1 MALKPVPREL
11 PAPGK
16 DSPRSD
22 DEEEFAS
29 IDQAT
34 FWTPNHRKPSSI
46 GGLALLSAFLIVLR
60 LLSAAY
66 LVAVI
71 SSRFEEYTLYARYRQ
86 KYGT

>member
-1 MALKPVPREL
+1 MLKPVPGEL
-11 PAPGK
+11 PAPGE
-16 DSPRSD
+16 DLPHSD
-22 DEEEFAS
+22 DEEGFAS

-66 LVAVI
+66 SVAVI
-71 SSRFEEYTLYARYRQ
+71 NARFEDYALV
-86 KYGT
+86 K